1 MREDIG
7 VPLLRGA
14 ATGIL
19 AVVLATGVSTSPVFG
34 QESGLRGEVWE
45 ETVNSNLLSSG
56 GIRPGEEN
64 RPAENDTAR
73 QTYVPVSEGA
83 LPDEAEDDENTTGR
97 ERSIFADSED
107 DDDPFADAPRPAG
120 RPSMARQNRRQAEQ
134 RDSATERTPSR
145 SPTTTAE
152 DEDDAQGADI
162 VETTAS
168 VRAPTLDSLDEDANT
183 SAEILNGRLEAIET
197 RDLET
202 EEAPYAPLGL
212 RLGTFDVT
220 ATLDQGLRW
229 TSNVDS
235 SPGGEEG
242 WLSET
247 QLRLNVVSDW
257 SRHAARASLYGTFLK
272 SVSGADYSQAQG
284 GLDTAL
290 DLDLGGGYAA
300 SAGFAYTL
308 RPETASSPVV
318 IVGTASQPLQHGL
331 IGTLGLRKDIG
342 KLRLSA
348 TGLVDREIYSDAE
361 LSGGGTLSQEERNAT
376 LASLALRVGY
386 EISPAIVPFVETEI
400 GRRFYDLEID
410 SSGFARSADRLAV
423 RGGAAF
429 DFGEKLSGEV
439 SAGWLRETFDDTRLI
454 PVSGP
459 AVDALLAWSPVRG
472 TTVTLTG
479 STTIEGTTSAGESGS
494 ILYSG
499 GLALSRE
506 ARANLLLEASI
517 GADWRDYVGA
527 SDNER
532 ALRAEAG
539 ATWWFNRYVGLNGR
553 LRHETFTSTLPNR
566 DWQASSVYLGLRLQR

>member
-1 MREDIG
+1 MREKTG

-14 ATGIL
+14 ATGL
-19 AVVLATGVSTSPVFG
+19 FAAALCTGVSTMPALG
-34 QESGLRGEVWE
+34 QESDLRGGVLE
-45 ETVNSNLLSSG
+45 ETVNRSLLSSG
-56 GIRPGEEN
+56 GIRPGEEVSADN
-64 RPAENDTAR
+64 EAAPRG
-73 QTYVPVSEGA
+73 YVPVSEGA
-83 LPDEAEDDENTTGR
+83 LPDEAEDDADPAGR
-97 ERSIFADSED
+97 ERSIFADSD
-107 DDDPFADAPRPAG
+107 DDDPFADAPRPAR
-120 RPSMARQNRRQAEQ
+120 RPSMARQNRRQTESEIAAERQ
-134 RDSATERTPSR
+134 QSRTPG
-145 SPTTTAE
+145 TTDE
-152 DEDDAQGADI
+152 DEDEEAGDEV

-168 VRAPTLDSLDEDANT
+168 VRAPTLDSLDEEANS
-183 SAEILNGRLEAIET
+183 SAEVLNGRVEAIEN
-197 RDLET
+197 RDLDA

-220 ATLDQGLRW
+220 ATLDQGVRW

-235 SPGGEEG
+235 SPSGEQG

-247 QLRLNVVSDW
+247 QLRLNAVSDW

-331 IGTLGLRKDIG
+331 TGTLGLRKDVG

-348 TGLVDREIYSDAE
+348 TGLVDREFYSDAE
-361 LSGGGTLSQEERNAT
+361 LSSGGTLSQEERNAT
-376 LASLALRVGY
+376 LASVALRIGY
-386 EISPAIVPFVETEI
+386 EVAPALVPFVETEI

-423 RGGAAF
+423 RGGATF

-439 SAGWLRETFDDTRLI
+439 SAGWLRETFDDTRLA

-459 AVDALLAWSPVRG
+459 TVDARLAWSPVRR

-479 STTIEGTTSAGESGS
+479 STTVEGTTSAGESGS
-494 ILYSG
+494 LLYSG

-517 GADWRDYVGA
+517 GADWRDYIGTRD
-527 SDNER
+527 SELG
-532 ALRAEAG
+532 LRAEAG
-539 ATWWFNRYVGLNGR
+539 ATWWFNRYAGINGR
-553 LRHETFTSTLPNR
+553 LRHETFRSTLPNR

>member
-1 MREDIG
+1 MREKTG

-19 AVVLATGVSTSPVFG
+19 AVILSTGVSTVSVLG
-34 QESGLRGEVWE
+34 QESGLRGEVSE
-45 ETVNSNLLSSG
+45 ETVNRSLRSSG
-56 GIRPGEEN
+56 GIRPGDEA
-64 RPAENDTAR
+64 RPGESDTAP

-83 LPDEAEDDENTTGR
+83 LPGDTEDDADADGR
-97 ERSIFADSED
+97 GRSIFADSNE

-120 RPSMARQNRRQAEQ
+120 RPSMARQNRRQAQ
-134 RDSATERTPSR
+134 PDGAAERTQDR
-145 SPTTTAE
+145 ATGTAARGANE
-152 DEDDAQGADI
+152 AADEDI

-168 VRAPTLDSLDEDANT
+168 VRAPTLDSLDQDANT
-183 SAEILNGRLEAIET
+183 SAEVLNGRVEAIET

-220 ATLDQGLRW
+220 ATLDQGVRW

-235 SPGGEEG
+235 SPGSEEG

-247 QLRLNVVSDW
+247 QLRLNAASDW

-284 GLDTAL
+284 GLDAAL
-290 DLDLGGGYAA
+290 DLDLGSGYAA
-300 SAGFAYTL
+300 TAGFAYTL

-331 IGTLGLRKDIG
+331 TGTLGLRKDIG

-348 TGLVDREIYSDAE
+348 TGLLDREFYSDAE

-376 LASLALRVGY
+376 LASVALRVGY
-386 EISPAIVPFVETEI
+386 EVAPALVPFVETEI

-429 DFGEKLSGEV
+429 DFGEKLSGEI
-439 SAGWLRETFDDTRLI
+439 SAGWLRETFDDTRLA
-454 PVSGP
+454 PVAGP
-459 AVDALLAWSPVRG
+459 AVDARLAWSPVRG

-479 STTIEGTTSAGESGS
+479 STTVEGTTSAGESGS

-517 GADWRDYVGA
+517 GADWRDYVGT
-527 SDNER
+527 SDTER

-539 ATWWFNRYVGLNGR
+539 ATWWFNRYAGINGR

>member
-1 MREDIG
+1 MREKTG
-7 VPLLRGA
+7 VPHLRGT

-19 AVVLATGVSTSPVFG
+19 AVLLCTGVSTVSVFA
-34 QESGLRGEVWE
+34 QESELRGEVSA
-45 ETVNSNLLSSG
+45 ETVNRSLLSSG
-56 GIRPGEEN
+56 GIRPGEEL
-64 RPAENDTAR
+64 RPAESNTAR

-83 LPDEAEDDENTTGR
+83 LPDETEDGENTTGR

-120 RPSMARQNRRQAEQ
+120 RPSMARQNRRQAE
-134 RDSATERTPSR
+134 RDSATERTRGR

-152 DEDDAQGADI
+152 DGDDAQIADI

-168 VRAPTLDSLDEDANT
+168 VRAPTLDSLDEDANS

-197 RDLET
+197 RDLDA

-220 ATLDQGLRW
+220 ATLDQGVRW

-247 QLRLNVVSDW
+247 QLRLNAVSDW

-290 DLDLGGGYAA
+290 DFDLGGGYAA

-331 IGTLGLRKDIG
+331 TGTLGLRKDIG

-410 SSGFARSADRLAV
+410 TSGFARSADRLAV
-423 RGGAAF
+423 RGGATF
-429 DFGEKLSGEV
+429 DFGEKLSGEL

-459 AVDALLAWSPVRG
+459 AVDARLAWSPVRG

-479 STTIEGTTSAGESGS
+479 STTVEGTTSAGESGS

-517 GADWRDYVGA
+517 GADWRDYVGT

-553 LRHETFTSTLPNR
+553 LRHETFKSTLPNR